1 MLSSQPTP
9 IRYSERAILDDE
21 TLISLLETAMV
32 GRIGMLAEGEPY
44 IVPMNYA
51 YERAVGGPLGRV
63 IIHGAN
69 QGRMLRALATHPAV
83 CFEIDTYLATIPD
96 PVLCEYDT
104 AYASVICQG
113 KARLLT
119 DLEERTLALR
129 VFARKYASPEK
140 ADALKQKTVERFQS
154 SSGAHTAVI
163 EIILETMTGK
173 QRPSPLPPLE

>member
-21 TLISLLETAMV
+21 ILISLLETAMV

-51 YERAVGGPLGRV
+51 YERVAGGPLGRV

-96 PVLCEYDT
+96 PVHC
-104 AYASVICQG
+104 
-113 KARLLT
+113 
-119 DLEERTLALR
+119 
-129 VFARKYASPEK
+129 
-140 ADALKQKTVERFQS
+140 
-154 SSGAHTAVI
+154 
-163 EIILETMTGK
+163 
-173 QRPSPLPPLE
+173 